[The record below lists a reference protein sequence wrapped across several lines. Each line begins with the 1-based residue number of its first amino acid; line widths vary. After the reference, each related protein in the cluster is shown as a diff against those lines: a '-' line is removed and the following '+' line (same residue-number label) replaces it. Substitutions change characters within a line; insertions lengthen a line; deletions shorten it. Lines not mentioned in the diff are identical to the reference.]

1 MGLGTKIYNYT
12 DSFIFEWVS
21 LWKDWCPHCA
31 AADCVVNLQ
40 QRNWGLGV
48 QAAEAQGQL
57 WMPRCVKVKGQRL
70 VVVRMGF
77 G

>member
-1 MGLGTKIYNYT
+1 M
-12 DSFIFEWVS
+12 
-21 LWKDWCPHCA
+21 
-31 AADCVVNLQ
+31 NLQ